1 MTSELCSHRI
11 SGRLWSLLPLV
22 CSSEAPGLS
31 WEGPWEGQCMVFRQ
45 DVLSPPATL
54 PQAGGDLL
62 LPVPQSRQPAGFA
75 GRHSAFR
82 RSPRQ
87 ANLTVPRLCLKR
99 WSRAKSN
106 RAWCR
111 RKSPGTLEMGTSLRA
126 HCPDSAFV
134 AGREV
139 GRDLLRRQHPP
150 QRGSPLLAQQ

>member
-1 MTSELCSHRI
+1 
-11 SGRLWSLLPLV
+11 
-22 CSSEAPGLS
+22 
-31 WEGPWEGQCMVFRQ
+31 MVFGQ
-45 DVLSPPATL
+45 DVLSPPAAL

-62 LPVPQSRQPAGFA
+62 LPVPQSRQPAGFT

-111 RKSPGTLEMGTSLRA
+111 RKSPGTLEMGTSLCT
-126 HCPDSAFV
+126 HCPDSAFM
-134 AGREV
+134 AGRERGETCYGGSIHPREAV
-139 GRDLLRRQHPP
+139 PHQRPATTLLCRWCLPGEDLKMFYKDLLPYSLSSQIRAPV
-150 QRGSPLLAQQ
+150 PLA